1 MDNSAIAEPAPPHDP
16 AFVAGERQT
25 LVEFL
30 DYYRAVLLR
39 KAAGLSQAEL
49 DVRLGPGSLTIGGL
63 VKHMALVEDGWFHE
77 GWSGRPQVEPWASV
91 DWGAQ
96 PDWELE
102 SAGDDAPQTLATI
115 YADAI
120 ERSRAAIADSHDLG
134 ASVDIRGRVFS
145 LRWILVH
152 MIEEYA
158 RHCGHA
164 DLIRESIDG
173 RTGD

>member
-1 MDNSAIAEPAPPHDP
+1 MDNTAIDEPAPPDDP
-16 AFVAGERQT
+16 ALVAGERET
-25 LVEFL
+25 LVGFL

-39 KAAGLSQAEL
+39 KASGLTPSQL
-49 DVRLGPGSLTIGGL
+49 DARLGPGSLTIGGL
-63 VKHMALVEDGWFHE
+63 LKHMAYVEDSWFHE
-77 GWSGRPQVEPWASV
+77 EWASQPPPEPWASV
-91 DWGAQ
+91 DWAADR
-96 PDWELE
+96 DWDFH
-102 SAGDDAPQTLATI
+102 SAGEDSPAELAHLWG
-115 YADAI
+115 AAV
-120 ERSRAAIADSHDLG
+120 ERSRASIVDSHDLG
-134 ASVDIRGRVFS
+134 ASVDIRGRSFS